1 MPWTEHFDMCNSLGA
16 PTVHGEWTQCCRQ
29 WPRSL
34 NSTLL
39 IGAVLLVLFTKH
51 RQRPIE
57 WACTCVWWSTNPAGI
72 PGTEH
77 SMRGTRR
84 LPSLP
89 ERMCCRYLVIDI
101 RADKEFLLLHGHLS
115 ARVRLGHILGTCS
128 IPNFCTRLSESTTRT
143 YTTRRL
149 RWLQL

>member
-1 MPWTEHFDMCNSLGA
+1 MPWTEHFDVCKSLGA

-39 IGAVLLVLFTKH
+39 TGAVLLVLFTKH
-51 RQRPIE
+51 RQCPIE
-57 WACTCVWWSTNPAGI
+57 WARTCVWWSTSPAGI

-77 SMRGTRR
+77 SVIGTRR

-89 ERMCCRYLVIDI
+89 ERMCCRYLVTDI
-101 RADKEFLLLHGHLS
+101 RADKEFLLPLHAPWPPFSKGK
-115 ARVRLGHILGTCS
+115 
-128 IPNFCTRLSESTTRT
+128 TRT
-143 YTTRRL
+143 YSGNMQHSQFLHQAVRINN
-149 RWLQL
+149 